1 MTGSTD
7 AGASFDGVYTASGTD
22 ALVVPH
28 GGLILGGAYHRA
40 GPDLVIEGASGEKVL
55 VVDYFRAE
63 TPPDLVTEGGARIA
77 GDLAERLAG
86 SQAPGQVAQA
96 GTAQAAAPIGEVES
110 LTGAVTATRNGSQV
124 QLSDGSPVYQGDIIE
139 TGENA
144 AVGIRFIDETVF
156 AMDDAGRMVL
166 DELIYDPGTQSGSV
180 AFSLVQGVFSF
191 ATGQI
196 AKTDPSSLIVRTP
209 VAMIGVRGTDVA
221 VDLNQIGENSRIAC
235 REGAI
240 VVRNDGGEQLV
251 LAGQQVLL
259 ATFQQAPTEPEPVS
273 LGTLDFDFGRALQFR
288 PQQNLDQLNQDRRGD
303 NDEDDERRSAD
314 GGETVDTEA
323 AAEQLGDVAPAAG
336 GQQSQTAG
344 AISLVAEAIETG
356 VDLGTQPNVDTDGG
370 PLGSGGGSDGGGDRS
385 TGIFFTEERDEAI
398 RGGDGGDTLVGT
410 TGPDEMFGGAGNDV
424 LLSSAGNDSLFGG
437 DGIDTADYSADTSG
451 IVADL
456 GAGTVSGEATGNDS
470 LEGIEN
476 LVGTGFGD
484 QVEGAEVDNTLL
496 GGGGDDTLGAAGGND
511 VVDGG
516 TGNDSL
522 IGGNGEG
529 DDVYIGG
536 EGRDQIS
543 YPSATAGIV
552 INLATGIVDGVA
564 GGVGTDTLSEIEDV
578 LASNFDDLIIGDGVA
593 NLLMGAAGN
602 DTLIGNGGDDTL
614 DGGADT
620 DLVSYADASAAVN
633 VDLGAGLATG
643 PDGNDQLI
651 DIENA
656 QGSGFGDV
664 LTGNGGGNLLIG
676 GGGVDTISGG
686 GGDDTIQAGAEDA
699 VDDVMDG
706 GAGTD
711 RLQSSGNLRLAGF
724 SAANAI
730 EVIQGAGA
738 IRGTSAANLFDFS
751 AITLLGITM
760 VNALEGDD
768 TVSGSAAAD
777 LIVGGEGDDV
787 LTGNAGNDTLTGGAG
802 DDSLDG
808 GDGNDLLSGAPGTD
822 TLIGGAG
829 NDTLLVG
836 ATDAVDDVLDG
847 GAGTDRLQTAGDLQL
862 DNFGPGN
869 SIEQVAVGGQVQG
882 TGDANLLD
890 FSAST
895 LTGATGIFGQGGDDT
910 LIGSAGADNMSGGDG
925 DDLLVGNA
933 GNDTL
938 TGNAGNDVLSG
949 GAGNDLLTGGA
960 GVDNVIGGAGNDTL
974 VAGATDAVDDTL
986 AGGAGTDRL
995 QATGNLQ
1002 LSGFGPGNS
1011 IEQVAINGQLQGTG
1025 GANLLDFSATTLT
1038 GVSAIN
1044 AQGGN
1049 DTVIGSAGSDN
1060 IIGGDGNDSLTGNAG
1075 NDTLTGN
1082 AGNDVLSGGAGN
1094 DLLTGGAGVD
1104 NVIGGAGN
1112 DTLVAGATDAVDDTL
1127 AGGAGT
1133 DRLQAT
1139 GNLQLSGF
1147 GPGNSIEQVAINGQ
1161 LQGTAGANLL
1171 DFSATTLSGVSGINA
1186 QGGNDTVIG
1195 SAGGDNIIGG
1205 DGNDSLTGNAGNDT
1219 LSGGAGN
1226 DVLAGGAGVDNVQGG
1241 AGNDTLIA
1249 GATDAVD
1256 DDLDGGDGTDV
1267 LQATGDLQLSGFG
1280 PANSIEQISIGGQL
1294 QGTGGAN
1301 TFDLS
1306 ATSLA
1311 GVTAINLQG
1320 GNDTLIGT
1328 IAGDVALG
1336 GAGNDSLSGR
1346 AGDDNLSGGAGNDL
1360 LDGGADD
1367 DTLAGDEGADTL
1379 LGQAG
1384 DDSLS
1389 GGAGNDQL
1397 TGGTGVDT
1405 LVGGA
1410 GNDTLFVSADE
1421 DAVDTFLGGTGT
1433 DRLVA
1438 GNGLQLADFTAV
1450 NSIEVIEANGQISGT
1465 GGGDVIDVSATTL
1478 VNVTDIDGGGGDDAL
1493 TGNGA
1498 ADSIAGGDGA
1508 DTLIGGAGDD
1518 VLFGDNA
1525 TATPIVASDTAG
1537 TLGTLTAGNFA
1548 NFWGDVLLLT
1558 GATTTGNGLTD
1569 FSQGVVSI
1577 DPAGVGVE
1585 GVVGQPVTRQIAFD
1599 VVNNASEVLQIG
1611 FEREVFD
1618 VTVTVSHL
1626 LGPEN
1631 DVFEQGQW
1639 VAMNN
1644 GVEVGSGLFSDAA
1657 GTNNGQISFDLDVDG
1672 PIDTLLFTA
1681 TPYVDADGVFQFPVD
1696 NDSSDYFVR
1705 QIAFSYDDLS
1715 YADSGTGSDLLIGG
1729 AGADL
1734 MRGGAAADLFHYDS
1748 LGDGTAIASDITVSQ
1763 SGLATDVILDFVSGE
1778 DGLSFDASAF
1788 DASATFVT
1796 VAGRYD
1802 GTNSGEASG
1811 AVFVFDG
1818 KYLSYDDDV
1827 EQEGYTA
1834 IAEVRGDAPVAGD
1847 IAVS

>member
-1 MTGSTD
+1 MARDIGLTGSTD
-7 AGASFDGVYTASGTD
+7 AGASFDGVYTATGADT
-22 ALVVPH
+22 LIVPH
-28 GGLILGGAYHRA
+28 GSLILTGDYQRA
-40 GPDLVIEGASGEKVL
+40 GPDLVIEGAEGEKIL

-63 TPPDLVTEGGARIA
+63 TPPDLVTAGGARIA

-86 SQAPGQVAQA
+86 SEAPGQVAQTGA
-96 GTAQAAAPIGEVES
+96 AQGAAPIGQVES
-110 LTGAVTATRNGSQV
+110 LTGAVTATRGGNQV
-124 QLSDGSPVYQGDIIE
+124 QLSEGSPVYQGDVIE
-139 TGENA
+139 TGDGA

-221 VDLNQIGENSRIAC
+221 VDLNQVGEESRIAC
-235 REGAI
+235 RDGAI
-240 VVRNDGGEQLV
+240 IVRNDGGEQIV

-259 ATFQQAPTEPEPVS
+259 ATFQQAPAEPEPVS

-288 PQQNLDQLNQDRRGD
+288 PQQNLDDLNQDRRGE
-303 NDEDDERRSAD
+303 NDDGDDRRRAD
-314 GGETVDTEA
+314 SGDGDTVDTDA

-336 GQQSQTAG
+336 GTQNQTSA

-356 VDLGTQPNVDTDGG
+356 VDLGTQPNVGTGNG
-370 PLGSGGGSDGGGDRS
+370 PVGSGGGAGGGGDRS
-385 TGIFFTEERDEAI
+385 TGIFLTEERDEAI
-398 RGGDGGDTLVGT
+398 RGGDGGDTLVGSA
-410 TGPDEMFGGAGNDV
+410 GPDEMFGGAGNDV
-424 LLSSAGNDSLFGG
+424 LLSSAGNDSLYGG

-456 GAGTVSGEATGNDS
+456 TAGTVSGEATGNDV

-484 QVEGAEVDNTLL
+484 QVEGAEVDNTLF

-522 IGGNGEG
+522 IGGNGAG

-578 LASNFDDLIIGDGVA
+578 LASNFDDQVIGDDVA

-614 DGGADT
+614 DGGTGT
-620 DLVSYADASAAVN
+620 DQVSFAGASGAVT
-633 VDLGAGLATG
+633 VDLGAGTATG

-651 DIENA
+651 GIENVR
-656 QGSGFGDV
+656 GSDFADV
-664 LTGNGGGNLLIG
+664 LTGDGAANLLIG
-676 GGGVDTISGG
+676 GDGVDTVSGG
-686 GGDDTIQAGAEDA
+686 AGNDTIVAGAEDA
-699 VDDVMDG
+699 VDDVLDG

-711 RLQSSGNLRLAGF
+711 QLQSAGNLRLAGF

-751 AITLLGITM
+751 AVTLLGITM
-760 VNALEGDD
+760 INAFGGDD
-768 TVSGSAAAD
+768 TVTGSAGDD
-777 LIVGGEGDDV
+777 LIVGGEGSDV
-787 LTGNAGNDTLTGGAG
+787 LAGNAGNDTLTGGAG
-802 DDSLDG
+802 NDSLSG
-808 GDGNDLLSGAPGTD
+808 GAGNDLLSGAPGTD
-822 TLIGGAG
+822 TLEGGAG

-836 ATDAVDDVLDG
+836 ANDALDDVLDG
-847 GAGTDRLQTAGDLQL
+847 GAGTDRLETGGDLQL
-862 DNFGPGN
+862 ANFGAGNSIEEVAIGGQIQGTGDANVLDFSGTTLTGVTGIFGQGGNDTLIGSAGADSLSGGDGDDQVSGGAGNDTLLGNAGNDTLVGDAGNDRLIGSAGTDALFGGAGNDTLVAGATNAVDDQMFGGAGTDVLEASGNVQLSGFGPGN
-869 SIEQVAVGGQVQG
+869 SIEQVSINGQVQG

-890 FSAST
+890 FSATT
-895 LTGATGIFGQGGDDT
+895 LSGVTAIDAQGGNDT
-910 LIGSAGADNMSGGDG
+910 VAGSAGADNIVGNTGNDS
-925 DDLLVGNA
+925 LSGNA

-938 TGNAGNDVLSG
+938 SG
-949 GAGNDLLTGGA
+949 GAGNDILAGGA
-960 GVDNVIGGAGNDTL
+960 GVDTVSGGAGDDTL
-974 VAGATDAVDDTL
+974 VAGATDAVNDDL
-986 AGGAGTDRL
+986 DGGAGNDVL
-995 QATGNLQ
+995 QAAGNLQ

-1011 IEQVAINGQLQGTG
+1011 IEQ
-1025 GANLLDFSATTLT
+1025 
-1038 GVSAIN
+1038 
-1044 AQGGN
+1044 
-1049 DTVIGSAGSDN
+1049 
-1060 IIGGDGNDSLTGNAG
+1060 
-1075 NDTLTGN
+1075 
-1082 AGNDVLSGGAGN
+1082 
-1094 DLLTGGAGVD
+1094 
-1104 NVIGGAGN
+1104 
-1112 DTLVAGATDAVDDTL
+1112 
-1127 AGGAGT
+1127 
-1133 DRLQAT
+1133 
-1139 GNLQLSGF
+1139 
-1147 GPGNSIEQVAINGQ
+1147 
-1161 LQGTAGANLL
+1161 
-1171 DFSATTLSGVSGINA
+1171 
-1186 QGGNDTVIG
+1186 
-1195 SAGGDNIIGG
+1195 
-1205 DGNDSLTGNAGNDT
+1205 
-1219 LSGGAGN
+1219 
-1226 DVLAGGAGVDNVQGG
+1226 
-1241 AGNDTLIA
+1241 
-1249 GATDAVD
+1249 
-1256 DDLDGGDGTDV
+1256 
-1267 LQATGDLQLSGFG
+1267 
-1280 PANSIEQISIGGQL
+1280 ISIGGQL
-1294 QGTGGAN
+1294 QGTNGAN

-1306 ATSLA
+1306 TTTLTGVTSISLLA
-1311 GVTAINLQG
+1311 G
-1320 GNDTLIGT
+1320 NDSLLGSA
-1328 IAGDVALG
+1328 AGDVALG
-1336 GAGNDSLSGR
+1336 GDGDDTLLGA
-1346 AGDDNLSGGAGNDL
+1346 AGDDNLSGGGNADSLVGGIGNDTLLGDAGN
-1360 LDGGADD
+1360 
-1367 DTLAGDEGADTL
+1367 DTL

-1389 GGAGNDQL
+1389 GGGANDVL
-1397 TGGTGVDT
+1397 TGGAGLDT
-1405 LVGGA
+1405 LSGGA
-1410 GNDTLFVSADE
+1410 GNDTLNVSADE
-1421 DAVDTFLGGTGT
+1421 DSLDVFDGGAGT

-1438 GNGLQLADFTAV
+1438 GNGLQLADFTAA
-1450 NSIEVIEANGQISGT
+1450 NSIEIIEANGQIFGT
-1465 GGGDVIDVSATTL
+1465 GGDDVIDVSATTL
-1478 VNVTDIDGGGGDDAL
+1478 VNVTDIDGGAGDDAL
-1493 TGNGA
+1493 TGSTA

-1508 DTLIGGAGDD
+1508 DTLIGGAGND

-1525 TATPIVASDTAG
+1525 VATPVIASDTAG
-1537 TLGTLTAGNFA
+1537 TLFNLTEENFGDV
-1548 NFWGDVLLLT
+1548 WGDVLLLT
-1558 GATTTGNGLTD
+1558 GATTTDDGLTD

-1577 DPAGVGVE
+1577 DPDGVGVE
-1585 GVVGQPVTRQIAFD
+1585 GVVGQPVTKQIAYD
-1599 VVNNASEVLQIG
+1599 VANETSEVLQIS

-1626 LGPEN
+1626 IGPELG
-1631 DVFEQGQW
+1631 VFEQGQW
-1639 VAMNN
+1639 VALNN
-1644 GVEVGSGLFSDAA
+1644 GVEVGSGVFSDLS
-1657 GTNNGQISFDLDVDG
+1657 GEPDGEFSFDLDVNG

-1681 TPYVDADGVFQFPVD
+1681 TPYVDDNGVFQFPTD

-1705 QIAFSYDDLS
+1705 QLQFSYDDVA
-1715 YADSGTGSDLLIGG
+1715 YADSGSGADLIIGG

-1734 MRGGAAADLFHYDS
+1734 MRGGASADLFHYQG
-1748 LGDGTAIASDITVSQ
+1748 LGDGTAIASNTTVSQ
-1763 SGLATDVILDFVSGE
+1763 SGLPVDVILDFVSGE
-1778 DGLSFDASAF
+1778 DGLSFDATAF

-1802 GTNSGEASG
+1802 GTNSGEESG